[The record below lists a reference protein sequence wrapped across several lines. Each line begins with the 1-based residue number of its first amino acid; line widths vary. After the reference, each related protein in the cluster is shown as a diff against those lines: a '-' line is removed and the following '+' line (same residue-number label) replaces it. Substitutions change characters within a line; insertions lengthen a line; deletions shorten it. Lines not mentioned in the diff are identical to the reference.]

1 MKTALITGSS
11 KRLGRSMALHLAKKD
26 YFVWIHYFQ
35 DHQNA
40 MATADYI
47 RRQGGAAE
55 ILQADLTKEEAVLEM
70 FAECSQKRKSL
81 DLLVNNAAVIQS
93 KRITE
98 TKFSEWNEIFGI
110 NLRAPW
116 FCSICA
122 AELMKSMSDGVII
135 NIADSGATKNW
146 IKNAAYGI
154 SKNAL
159 INLTQVLAKSLAP
172 NIRVNSISPGLIL
185 PSDDMKPDQWNY
197 LVRKSLLK
205 RDGKIDDLLRA
216 LDFILDSPYL
226 TGADIVVD
234 GGYRLGS

>member
-1 MKTALITGSS
+1 
-11 KRLGRSMALHLAKKD
+11 
-26 YFVWIHYFQ
+26 
-35 DHQNA
+35 
-40 MATADYI
+40 
-47 RRQGGAAE
+47 
-55 ILQADLTKEEAVLEM
+55 
-70 FAECSQKRKSL
+70 
-81 DLLVNNAAVIQS
+81 
-93 KRITE
+93 
-98 TKFSEWNEIFGI
+98 
-110 NLRAPW
+110 
-116 FCSICA
+116 
-122 AELMKSMSDGVII
+122 MKSMSDGVII

-185 PSDDMKPDQWNY
+185 PSDDMNPDQWNY